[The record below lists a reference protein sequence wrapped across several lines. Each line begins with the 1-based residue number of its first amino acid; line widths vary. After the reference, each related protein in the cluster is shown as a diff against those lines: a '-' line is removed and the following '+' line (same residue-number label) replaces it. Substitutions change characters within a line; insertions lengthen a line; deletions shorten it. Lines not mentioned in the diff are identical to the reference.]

1 MHEFSLIQD
10 LMKKIVAI
18 ARDHEAQKVVTVRV
32 KLGALCHISAEHFG
46 EHFADASA
54 GTVAQGARL
63 EIEQSKDET
72 ASDAQDI
79 LLQSVEV
86 QTA

>member
-46 EHFADASA
+46 EHFIDASA